1 MTELELCLQLLES
14 DITAAQDALKRY
26 RFSVPGG
33 YKNAML
39 FMAIRWLRTAQNQLA
54 VADIAA
60 RKLGLIADSYWC
72 GVGHSKSRRRAA
84 SRK

>member
-1 MTELELCLQLLES
+1 
-14 DITAAQDALKRY
+14 
-26 RFSVPGG
+26 
-33 YKNAML
+33 ML